1 VLIKEST
8 QRRMLKA
15 LGGSARA
22 RTDKGHTDCIFDDQ
36 SVRQP
41 ADSGFEVAETSPQ
54 LTVTTVE
61 AKRLGLNIRGASVAV
76 EQACG
81 DRKAF
86 RVRDPQPDGSGMT
99 IIVLD
104 AEP

>member
-1 VLIKEST
+1 MDSEADRQAMIRSLGACARVITST
-8 QRRMLKA
+8 
-15 LGGSARA
+15 
-22 RTDKGHTDCIFDDQ
+22 GHADCVFDDQ

-54 LTVTTVE
+54 LTVTTAE